1 MRFAM
6 IVAGGRP
13 WPAVCL
19 PEGGFVDLAANGFRV
34 WDLEGVAEG
43 GEEMLREIKSVLK
56 GRPPVVSQA
65 RLVAPLS
72 RCEKIMCIG
81 KNYADHCRELNSP
94 LPDHPVLFAK
104 YRNAL
109 AGPGEEIEMPSVSS
123 QIDYE
128 AELAVVIGRLAK
140 NVSSEEAI
148 SFVFG
153 YTCANDLTMRDA
165 QAQDGQW
172 TRAKSPDSFC
182 PVGPVIVTAD
192 EIPDPQNLAISLA
205 LNGKTMQESNT
216 SQMVFGVADLVSYL
230 SRTMTLVPG
239 DLILTGT
246 PPGVGMGRKPQ
257 VFLKTGDRVCV
268 EIQGLGRL
276 ENTMK

>member
-1 MRFAM
+1 
-6 IVAGGRP
+6 
-13 WPAVCL
+13 
-19 PEGGFVDLAANGFRV
+19 
-34 WDLEGVAEG
+34 
-43 GEEMLREIKSVLK
+43 
-56 GRPPVVSQA
+56 
-65 RLVAPLS
+65 
-72 RCEKIMCIG
+72 
-81 KNYADHCRELNSP
+81 
-94 LPDHPVLFAK
+94 
-104 YRNAL
+104 
-109 AGPGEEIEMPSVSS
+109 MPSVSS

-128 AELAVVIGRLAK
+128 AELAVVIGRRAK
-140 NVSSEEAI
+140 SVSPDEAL

-192 EIPDPQNLAISLA
+192 EIPDPQNLSIRLT

-216 SQMVFGVADLVSYL
+216 SQMVFRVADLVSYL
-230 SRTMTLVPG
+230 SRTMTLIPG

-246 PPGVGMGRKPQ
+246 PPGVGMGRKPP
-257 VFLKTGDRVCV
+257 VFLKNGDLVCV